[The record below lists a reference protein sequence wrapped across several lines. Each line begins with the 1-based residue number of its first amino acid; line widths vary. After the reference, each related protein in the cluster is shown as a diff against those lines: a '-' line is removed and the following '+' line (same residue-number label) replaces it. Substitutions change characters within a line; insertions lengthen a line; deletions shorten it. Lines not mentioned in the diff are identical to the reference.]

1 MQHRRQRCYI
11 SQIISLIILLI
22 YFGWKINFRKNV
34 FWKISS
40 ILLVILFSCFD
51 LYMGKD
57 SMIVYFIYSIVSMC
71 LLLSAEIWEMILI
84 TVGLICFTGAIDGM

>member
-1 MQHRRQRCYI
+1 MLYI
-11 SQIISLIILLI
+11 TDNLINYLINLFRVENKFSKECILENI
-22 YFGWKINFRKNV
+22 FN
-34 FWKISS
+34 S
-40 ILLVILFSCFD
+40 IGNPFSCFD